1 MKVSA
6 SFLSIK
12 EDLDKNIIKLDKTSI
27 DYLHLDIIDGK
38 FVANRTWDF
47 KELRKLLKDTQK
59 PKDVHLMV
67 DNIKKYIK
75 QFRKLNPEFIT
86 FHYEATKNCFAMM
99 GLIKKYGIKVGI
111 SIKPNTPVEKL
122 VPYLKYL
129 DLVLVMSVEPGEGGQ
144 EFIPGTIEK
153 IKELDN
159 IRKVNK
165 YNYLIEVDGGVN
177 DKNIDILRDNSVDIV
192 VAGSYITSIK
202 GYQRRVDKLKQDGLE
217 NDL

>member
-27 DYLHLDIIDGK
+27 DYLHLDIMDGK
-38 FVANRTWDF
+38 FVSNRTWSF
-47 KELRKLLKDTQK
+47 KEIKKLLKDTSK

-67 DNIKKYIK
+67 DNIKKYVK
-75 QFRKLNPEFIT
+75 QYRKLKPEFIT

-111 SIKPNTPVEKL
+111 SIKPNTPLEKL
-122 VPYLKYL
+122 EPYFKYL

-144 EFIPGTIEK
+144 EFIPETIAK
-153 IKELDN
+153 IKEIDR

-165 YNYLIEVDGGVN
+165 YKYLIEVDGGVN
-177 DKNIDILRDNSVDIV
+177 NKNIDALKESNVDIV

-202 GYQRRVDKLKQDGLE
+202 GYQRRVDKLK
-217 NDL
+217 

>member
-27 DYLHLDIIDGK
+27 DYLHLDIMDGK
-38 FVANRTWDF
+38 FVSNRTWSF
-47 KELRKLLKDTQK
+47 KEIKKLLKDTSK

-67 DNIKKYIK
+67 NDIKKYIK
-75 QFRKLNPEFIT
+75 QYRKLRPEFIT

-111 SIKPNTPVEKL
+111 SIKPNTPLEKL
-122 VPYLKYL
+122 EPYFKYL

-144 EFIPGTIEK
+144 EFIPETIAK
-153 IKELDN
+153 IKEIDR

-165 YNYLIEVDGGVN
+165 YKYLIEVDGGVN
-177 DKNIDILRDNSVDIV
+177 NKNIDVLRESNVDIV

-202 GYQRRVDKLKQDGLE
+202 GYQRRVDKLKQDSIE
-217 NDL
+217 K

>member
-27 DYLHLDIIDGK
+27 DYLHLDIMDGK
-38 FVANRTWDF
+38 FVSNRTWSF
-47 KELRKLLKDTQK
+47 KEIKKLLKDTSK

-67 DNIKKYIK
+67 DNIKKYVK
-75 QFRKLNPEFIT
+75 QYRKLKPEFIT

-111 SIKPNTPVEKL
+111 SIKPNTPLEKL
-122 VPYLKYL
+122 EPYFKYL

-144 EFIPGTIEK
+144 EFIPETIAK
-153 IKELDN
+153 IKEIDR

-165 YNYLIEVDGGVN
+165 YKYLIEVDGGVN
-177 DKNIDILRDNSVDIV
+177 NKNIDVLRESNVDIV

-202 GYQRRVDKLKQDGLE
+202 GYQRRVDKLKQDSIE
-217 NDL
+217 K